1 MKIIRTLLLLL
12 SLVFTTS
19 LMAQEVG
26 INSGNI
32 APEIVG
38 KTPDGK
44 TIKLSDL
51 RGKYVLIDFWASWCG
66 PCRHENPT
74 VVAAYNKFN
83 GVTFRGGV
91 KGFEVFSV
99 SLDNKEAAWK
109 SAIVKDALTWSY
121 HVCDFGGWRS
131 ALAAKYKVNSI
142 PTNFLI
148 NDKGVIVAK
157 NLRGSALQSVL
168 SSLVE

>member
-1 MKIIRTLLLLL
+1 MKILRTLFLLM
-12 SLVFTTS
+12 SMVIATAT
-19 LMAQEVG
+19 MAQEVG
-26 INSGNI
+26 LNAGNV

-38 KTPDGK
+38 KTPSGK
-44 TIKLSDL
+44 QIKLSDL
-51 RGKYVLIDFWASWCG
+51 KGKYVLIDFWASWCG

-74 VVAAYNKFN
+74 VVAAYKKFN
-83 GVTFRGGV
+83 TSTFKGGV

-109 SAIVKDALTWSY
+109 NAIAKDELTWPY

-131 ALAAKYKVNSI
+131 ALASKYQVNSI
-142 PTNFLI
+142 PSNFLI
-148 NDKGVIVAK
+148 NEKGVIVAK

-168 SSLVE
+168 QNLLQ